1 MNLGLLAIRVVVGL
15 LFVGH
20 GAQKL
25 FGWFGGQGPAGTGAF
40 FESLGLRPGRQIA
53 LAAGAAE
60 IAGGILF
67 AAGLVTPL
75 GAALIS
81 AVMLVAI
88 WTVHRS
94 NGLWIT
100 DGGFEYNLVLLA
112 LAFGVS
118 GIGAGAWSLDRVLG
132 LDLAGAGWAL
142 AELALAG
149 IGAIL
154 ALAFARLSTQRRFQR
169 AHPARG

>member
-15 LFVGH
+15 LFLGH

-25 FGWFGGQGPAGTGAF
+25 FGRFGGQGPAGTGAL
-40 FESLGLRPGRQIA
+40 FESLGLRPGRQTA

-60 IAGGILF
+60 MTGGILF
-67 AAGLVTPL
+67 ATGLVTPL
-75 GAALIS
+75 GSALIS

-100 DGGFEYNLVLLA
+100 DEGFEYNLVLLA

-118 GIGAGAWSLDRVLG
+118 AIGAGTWSLDHVLG
-132 LDLAGAGWAL
+132 LDVAGAGWAL
-142 AELALAG
+142 AELTLGG
-149 IGAIL
+149 IGATL
-154 ALAFARLSTQRRFQR
+154 ALAFTRLSPQRPARR